1 MADYRLHHGTLPLGW
16 VAVLLQPAWAPT
28 IVLLGLAILLFPD
41 GRPPSPRWRWVLV
54 VYLVV
59 GLVWLI
65 GALALAA
72 TAIIGHDIRV
82 DANER
87 G

>member
-1 MADYRLHHGTLPLGW
+1 
-16 VAVLLQPAWAPT
+16 
-28 IVLLGLAILLFPD
+28 
-41 GRPPSPRWRWVLV
+41 V